1 MYKKVLK
8 LVIYV
13 KHCDFKLSKLGAYI
27 IYAGIYII
35 NIYINSHFSSH
46 FFMKMSMS
54 HTNVE
59 FFSRTAKSY
68 RGLKFA
74 TDLTYDIMSKVLV
87 FIWQLLFG
95 F

>member
-27 IYAGIYII
+27 IYVKIYII

-59 FFSRTAKSY
+59 FFPGQR
-68 RGLKFA
+68 
-74 TDLTYDIMSKVLV
+74 KV
-87 FIWQLLFG
+87 IEG
-95 F
+95 